1 MAMTSAQELQIGV
14 NNMNQNYTNNQ
25 AMAKLDLTSR
35 SAFYHMKRK
44 FPHAFVVVHQRIGS
58 GNVTLYD
65 KQALDKFVEM
75 AKSSKSKGQR

>member
-1 MAMTSAQELQIGV
+1 
-14 NNMNQNYTNNQ
+14 MNQNYTNRQ

-44 FPHAFVVVHQRIGS
+44 FPQAFVVTNKSTES

-75 AKSSKSKGQR
+75 GKSLK

>member
-1 MAMTSAQELQIGV
+1 
-14 NNMNQNYTNNQ
+14 MNQNYTNKQ

-44 FPHAFVVVHQRIGS
+44 FPQAFVVVNQSPES

-65 KQALDKFVEM
+65 KPALDKFVEM
-75 AKSSKSKGQR
+75 GKSLK